1 MAVFGKTPLTKAVSQ
16 FAGDFNLDLQNELE
30 LLYAPQA
37 KQLSAL
43 QEKMTE
49 SRSYDA
55 NREQIMSQM
64 IAADRGMDS
73 VESTA
78 LARMLEGKPPGTG
91 KEPLPDA
98 PPEDF
103 DWDKMRREQNIALN
117 AEWLKTASK
126 EDLGRWLANDL
137 QSMNVP
143 QDIASGIY
151 DESAIGLPRS
161 DVAPPL
167 GYDGRWITPQID
179 LFPGGIMPNVETP
192 WGDIN
197 LENTAAGIGNIAGGI
212 GDFFGGV
219 GSAIGDF
226 VTDPVHQQLFSSQG
240 GLTAPAYPKTV
251 ADEMITDDL
260 TLDVLA
266 SYPTWSTTDK
276 ILNTTDFLRKVYEDT
291 GGGPAYDAKVR
302 EIAGYVGENEGDTV
316 VRSAI
321 TSMVNELDRD
331 FVSSVSGP
339 VSVPD
344 ETFADRSVTP
354 SYIEPSGTVS
364 ATDPT
369 GDTEVTE
376 AIAANEEVQAK
387 VDGATWLDWLSEV
400 DSGKSLIYNVFK
412 GENPTFRMMNPRA
425 EGLYNRWEK
434 QLRHQFNIELTNPNS
449 PWNSALPTGSNKEG
463 AEIVNR
469 NYKEYLRAAFDPEN
483 RTANLWNRD
492 DWQQNMEQ
500 VSANTSILMNESSLS
515 QGAVAGEE
523 AIPQDRMLGGALESL
538 ARDPETVKQWI
549 IAKSTKGA
557 NPIVARYAPQS
568 IGREIDKWVMDN
580 TKIPTLTHGT
590 PTSDY
595 EEQGEAAS
603 VAAQSL
609 FQEWARRDFRWFG
622 SNGYGRG

>member
-16 FAGDFNLDLQNELE
+16 FAGDFNLELQNELE

-49 SRSYDA
+49 SQSYDA
-55 NREQIMSQM
+55 GKEQLMARM
-64 IAADRGMDS
+64 IAADRGVDS

-78 LARMLEGKPPGTG
+78 LARMLGPETPISPMPPPPGTAG
-91 KEPLPDA
+91 IAGLPGEEGIPLP
-98 PPEDF
+98 PPPTPMGPVLPQDMEIQR
-103 DWDKMRREQNIALN
+103 M
-117 AEWLKTASK
+117 
-126 EDLGRWLANDL
+126 GPP
-137 QSMNVP
+137 VP
-143 QDIASGIY
+143 Q
-151 DESAIGLPRS
+151 IGFP
-161 DVAPPL
+161 
-167 GYDGRWITPQID
+167 DG
-179 LFPGGIMPNVETP
+179 LMPNIHTP
-192 WGDIN
+192 WGD
-197 LENTAAGIGNIAGGI
+197 AQSGIRNIAGGI

-226 VTDPVHQQLFSSQG
+226 ATDPIHQQLFGSQE
-240 GLTAPAYPKTV
+240 GLTTPAYPETV

-276 ILNTTDFLRKVYEDT
+276 ILEITGHLKDIYEDT

-302 EIAGYVGENEGDTV
+302 QIAGYVGENEGDAV

-331 FVSSVSGP
+331 FVGSVSGP
-339 VSVPD
+339 VSVP

-354 SYIEPSGTVS
+354 SYIQSSDGVPGTGS
-364 ATDPT
+364 TEDR
-369 GDTEVTE
+369 EVTD

-387 VDGATWLDWLSEV
+387 VDGSTWLDWLSEV

-425 EGLYNRWEK
+425 EGLYNRWER

-549 IAKSTKGA
+549 IAKSTKCA

-580 TKIPTLTHGT
+580 TKIN
-590 PTSDY
+590 
-595 EEQGEAAS
+595 QGIPSNDPISQGNAGAE
-603 VAAQSL
+603 AAQSL
-609 FQEWARRDFRWFG
+609 FQEWAKRDFRWFG

>member
-16 FAGDFNLDLQNELE
+16 FAGDFNLELQSELE

-49 SRSYDA
+49 SQSYDA
-55 NREQIMSQM
+55 GKEQLMARM

-78 LARMLEGKPPGTG
+78 LARMLEGQFPGTG

-103 DWDKMRREQNIALN
+103 DWDKMRTEQNIALN

-151 DESAIGLPRS
+151 DESAIGPPRS

-179 LFPGGIMPNVETP
+179 LFPGGLMPNVETP
-192 WGDIN
+192 WGD
-197 LENTAAGIGNIAGGI
+197 AQSGIGNIAGRI
-212 GDFFGGV
+212 GDFFGGA

-226 VTDPVHQQLFSSQG
+226 ATDPVHQQLFGSQE
-240 GLTAPAYPKTV
+240 GLTTPGYPKTV

-276 ILNTTDFLRKVYEDT
+276 ILEITGHLKDIYEDT

-302 EIAGYVGENEGDTV
+302 QIAGYVGENEGDTV

-331 FVSSVSGP
+331 FVDSVSGP
-339 VSVPD
+339 VSVP
-344 ETFADRSVTP
+344 ETFADRPVTP

-364 ATDPT
+364 ATDST
-369 GDTEVTE
+369 GDREVTE

-387 VDGATWLDWLSEV
+387 VDGSTWLDWLSEV

-425 EGLYNRWEK
+425 EGLYNRWER

-492 DWQQNMEQ
+492 DWQRNMEQ
-500 VSANTSILMNESSLS
+500 VSANTSDLMNQSSLS

-609 FQEWARRDFRWFG
+609 FQEWAKRDFRWFG
-622 SNGYGRG
+622 SNGYGRD

>member
-16 FAGDFNLDLQNELE
+16 FAGDFNLELQNELE

-49 SRSYDA
+49 SRNYDA
-55 NREQIMSQM
+55 GREQLMARM
-64 IAADRGMDS
+64 IAADRGVDS

-78 LARMLEGKPPGTG
+78 LARMLGPETPISPPPPPPGTAG
-91 KEPLPDA
+91 IAGLPGEEGIPLP
-98 PPEDF
+98 PPPTP
-103 DWDKMRREQNIALN
+103 IGPVL
-117 AEWLKTASK
+117 
-126 EDLGRWLANDL
+126 
-137 QSMNVP
+137 P
-143 QDIASGIY
+143 QDMEIQRM
-151 DESAIGLPRS
+151 GLPIPDI
-161 DVAPPL
+161 DV
-167 GYDGRWITPQID
+167 
-179 LFPGGIMPNVETP
+179 P
-192 WGDIN
+192 W
-197 LENTAAGIGNIAGGI
+197 GNIAGGI

-240 GLTAPAYPKTV
+240 GLTTPAYPKTV

-266 SYPTWSTTDK
+266 SYPTWSTTEK
-276 ILNTTDFLRKVYEDT
+276 ILGVTDILRKVYTDT

-331 FVSSVSGP
+331 FVDSVSGP
-339 VSVPD
+339 VSVP
-344 ETFADRSVTP
+344 ETFTDRPVTP

-364 ATDPT
+364 ATEPA
-369 GDTEVTE
+369 GDREITE
-376 AIAANEEVQAK
+376 AISENEEVQANI
-387 VDGATWLDWLSEV
+387 DGVTWLDWLSAV
-400 DSGKSLIYNVFK
+400 DSGKQNIYSVFK

-425 EGLYNRWEK
+425 EGLYDRWER

-449 PWNSALPTGSNKEG
+449 PWSSGVPVGNNEEG

-483 RTANLWNRD
+483 RTANLWSRD
-492 DWQQNMEQ
+492 DWQRNMEQ
-500 VSANTSILMNESSLS
+500 VSANTGDLMNQSSFT
-515 QGAVAGEE
+515 QGAREGEE
-523 AIPQDRMLGGALESL
+523 VIPQDRMLGGVLESL

-568 IGREIDKWVMDN
+568 IGREVDKWIMDN
-580 TKIPTLTHGT
+580 TKIN
-590 PTSDY
+590 
-595 EEQGEAAS
+595 QGIPSNDPVSQADAGAE
-603 VAAQSL
+603 AAQSL
-609 FQEWARRDFRWFG
+609 FQEWARRDFKWFG
-622 SNGYGRG
+622 SKGYGRD

>member
-16 FAGDFNLDLQNELE
+16 FAGDFNLELQNELE

-49 SRSYDA
+49 SQSYDA
-55 NREQIMSQM
+55 GKEQLMARM
-64 IAADRGMDS
+64 IAADRGVDS

-78 LARMLEGKPPGTG
+78 LARMLGPETPISPMPPPPGTAG
-91 KEPLPDA
+91 IAGLPGEEGIPLP
-98 PPEDF
+98 PPPTPMGPVLPQDMEIQR
-103 DWDKMRREQNIALN
+103 M
-117 AEWLKTASK
+117 
-126 EDLGRWLANDL
+126 GPP
-137 QSMNVP
+137 VP
-143 QDIASGIY
+143 Q
-151 DESAIGLPRS
+151 IG
-161 DVAPPL
+161 
-167 GYDGRWITPQID
+167 
-179 LFPGGIMPNVETP
+179 FPGGLMPNIETP
-192 WGDIN
+192 WGD
-197 LENTAAGIGNIAGGI
+197 AQSGIRNIAGGI

-226 VTDPVHQQLFSSQG
+226 ATDPIHQQLFGSQE
-240 GLTAPAYPKTV
+240 GLTTPAYPETV

-276 ILNTTDFLRKVYEDT
+276 ILEITGHLKDIYEDT

-302 EIAGYVGENEGDTV
+302 QIAGYVGENEGDAV

-331 FVSSVSGP
+331 FVGSVSGP
-339 VSVPD
+339 VSVP

-354 SYIEPSGTVS
+354 SYIQSSDGVPGTGS
-364 ATDPT
+364 TEDR
-369 GDTEVTE
+369 EVTD

-387 VDGATWLDWLSEV
+387 VDGSTWLDWLSEV

-425 EGLYNRWEK
+425 EGLYNRWER

-463 AEIVNR
+463 AEIINR

-483 RTANLWNRD
+483 RTANLWSRD

-500 VSANTSILMNESSLS
+500 VATNASMLMNQSSLS

-568 IGREIDKWVMDN
+568 IGREVDKWVMDN
-580 TKIPTLTHGT
+580 TKINQGIPSND
-590 PTSDY
+590 PVS
-595 EEQGEAAS
+595 QGEAGAE
-603 VAAQSL
+603 AAQSL
-609 FQEWARRDFRWFG
+609 FQEWAKRDFRWFG
-622 SNGYGRG
+622 SNGYGRE

>member
-16 FAGDFNLDLQNELE
+16 FAGDFNLELQNELE

-49 SRSYDA
+49 SQSYDA
-55 NREQIMSQM
+55 GKEQLMARM
-64 IAADRGMDS
+64 IAADRGVDS

-78 LARMLEGKPPGTG
+78 LARMLGPETPISPMPPPPGTAG
-91 KEPLPDA
+91 IAGLPGEEGIPLP
-98 PPEDF
+98 PPPTPMGPVLPQDMEIQR
-103 DWDKMRREQNIALN
+103 M
-117 AEWLKTASK
+117 
-126 EDLGRWLANDL
+126 GPP
-137 QSMNVP
+137 VP
-143 QDIASGIY
+143 Q
-151 DESAIGLPRS
+151 IGFP
-161 DVAPPL
+161 
-167 GYDGRWITPQID
+167 DG
-179 LFPGGIMPNVETP
+179 LMPNIHTP
-192 WGDIN
+192 WGD
-197 LENTAAGIGNIAGGI
+197 AQSGIRNIAGGI

-226 VTDPVHQQLFSSQG
+226 ATDPIHQQLFGSQE
-240 GLTAPAYPKTV
+240 GLTTPAYPETV

-276 ILNTTDFLRKVYEDT
+276 ILEITGHLKDIYEDT

-302 EIAGYVGENEGDTV
+302 QIAGYVGENEGDAV

-331 FVSSVSGP
+331 FVGSVSGP
-339 VSVPD
+339 VSVP

-354 SYIEPSGTVS
+354 SYIQSSDGVPGTGS
-364 ATDPT
+364 TEDR
-369 GDTEVTE
+369 EVTD

-387 VDGATWLDWLSEV
+387 VDGSTWLDWLSEV

-425 EGLYNRWEK
+425 EGLYNRWER

-463 AEIVNR
+463 AEIINR

-500 VSANTSILMNESSLS
+500 VATNASMLMNQSSLS

-568 IGREIDKWVMDN
+568 IGREVDKWVMDN
-580 TKIPTLTHGT
+580 TKINQGIPSND
-590 PTSDY
+590 PVS
-595 EEQGEAAS
+595 QGEAGAE
-603 VAAQSL
+603 AAQSL
-609 FQEWARRDFRWFG
+609 FQEWARRDFKWFG
-622 SNGYGRG
+622 SNGYGRE

>member
-1 MAVFGKTPLTKAVSQ
+1 
-16 FAGDFNLDLQNELE
+16 
-30 LLYAPQA
+30 
-37 KQLSAL
+37 
-43 QEKMTE
+43 MTE

-64 IAADRGMDS
+64 IAADRGTDS

-103 DWDKMRREQNIALN
+103 DWDKMRSEQNIALN
-117 AEWLKTASK
+117 AELLKTASK

-151 DESAIGLPRS
+151 DESAIGPPRS

-167 GYDGRWITPQID
+167 GYDGRWITPQIE
-179 LFPGGIMPNVETP
+179 LFPGGLMPNVETP
-192 WGDIN
+192 WGDMQS
-197 LENTAAGIGNIAGGI
+197 GIGNIAGRI
-212 GDFFGGV
+212 GDFFGGA

-226 VTDPVHQQLFSSQG
+226 VTDPVHQQMFGSQE
-240 GLTAPAYPKTV
+240 GLTTPGYPKTV

-302 EIAGYVGENEGDTV
+302 QIAGYVGENEGDTV

-321 TSMVNELDRD
+321 TSMVNELGRD
-331 FVSSVSGP
+331 FVGSVSGP
-339 VSVPD
+339 VS
-344 ETFADRSVTP
+344 DRSVTP
-354 SYIEPSGTVS
+354 SYIQSSDGVPGTGS
-364 ATDPT
+364 TEDR
-369 GDTEVTE
+369 EVTD

-387 VDGATWLDWLSEV
+387 VDGSTWLDWLSEV

-425 EGLYNRWEK
+425 EGLYNRWER

-463 AEIVNR
+463 AEIINR

-500 VSANTSILMNESSLS
+500 VATNASMLMNQSSLS

-523 AIPQDRMLGGALESL
+523 AIPHDRMLGGALESL

-568 IGREIDKWVMDN
+568 IGREVDKWVMDN
-580 TKIPTLTHGT
+580 TKINQGIPSND
-590 PTSDY
+590 PVS
-595 EEQGEAAS
+595 QGEAGAE
-603 VAAQSL
+603 AAQSL
-609 FQEWARRDFRWFG
+609 FQEWAKRDFRWFG
-622 SNGYGRG
+622 SNGYGRE